1 MLLLQVE
8 PRVVVRLMT
17 EEQEQQVEE
26 VLELGVGALQE
37 VVRGLQVI

>member
-17 EEQEQQVEE
+17 EEQEQQEEE